1 MALNGTIWGTCYTY
15 NGTVTNKYEFKVE
28 WSATQ
33 DYVANT
39 SYITA
44 KSYLRSTSAST
55 TTQSSMW
62 SSKINNSQ
70 VWSGS
75 GRVGSSWFGMGQRS
89 WTVNHNNDGTCRT
102 NIKAE
107 VTNGIQYHDI
117 YVIKRAYA
125 SADIELNTIPRA
137 ANFTLSKDSVYFG
150 EEVVMTINKLGGN
163 FDYQPQYRFGD
174 ISFWDGYVTD
184 RWYLTPSR
192 DDMNQ
197 IPNSTVG
204 TATVILHTKKG
215 DQVIGSQS
223 KSLTLK
229 VPEDVVPTIGDLK
242 IEGRRLLKDYF
253 VAGKSSFRAE
263 IVNASGVYGSQISS
277 YNLSGAGLNS
287 NSQSASSGELSEG
300 TYQIKAKVTDS
311 RGRSA
316 TKTKEIVVHSYYP
329 PTLQANVYRCNSD
342 GSSNDEGIYVNIEL
356 MPNILNVAGANI
368 NDKKFK
374 VEYRKVV
381 DTDFKTKINWTDLE
395 SYTDKKIVSLGGGFD
410 NSTSFVFKISIKD
423 SYSTVELL
431 ASVSTMECISNF
443 EKKGVGVRKPYE
455 RGALDIYGSIYS
467 NESLTLG
474 DNEEHGLYTIAGK
487 HLIKNNVHGGV
498 DVGDERFGTVL
509 CGNDV
514 LKFWDGNEA
523 YSVFTEK
530 NPPSAEQS
538 GAMSRNFPEFKGN
551 MTQICGGDERKKWFY
566 HINADTGYL
575 YFAPFK
581 YNSNEI
587 DWSKQIVFTTS
598 GNLECRDIY
607 MKSTWIYECQRMQS
621 RNTAIDLEGKN
632 GVGINGGPLWLNGN
646 DMIKSA
652 AYVDEYAVKRCND
665 RISVDNLLDEYMP
678 VQTEKGLRLIK
689 KFTSITDEGAENVV
703 DYGDIISALVIKVS
717 ELSKKINNFEGEKN
731 DRITIKHR

>member
-15 NGTVTNKYEFKVE
+15 NGTVTNKYEFKVD

-229 VPEDVVPTIGDLK
+229 VPDDVVPTIGDLK

-263 IVNASGVYGSQISS
+263 IVNASGVYGSKISS

-316 TKTKEIVVHSYYP
+316 IKTKEIVVHSYYP

-474 DNEEHGLYTIAGK
+474 DNEEHGLTTIAGK
-487 HLIKNNVHGGV
+487 SLIKNNVHGGV

-509 CGNDV
+509 CSKEA

-523 YSVFTEK
+523 YNVFTEK
-530 NPPSAEQS
+530 NPPNSSQI
-538 GAMSRNFPEFKGN
+538 GALPTDSPCFTGN
-551 MTQICGGDERKKWFY
+551 MVQSRSGYAWIY
-566 HINADTGYL
+566 HINADIGSL
-575 YFAPFK
+575 NIAPR
-581 YNSNEI
+581 NSDGDN
-587 DWSKQIVFTTS
+587 DWSKQFLLKRDGDVEIS
-598 GNLECRDIY
+598 KNLKVRDIS
-607 MKSTWIYECQRMQS
+607 MQRCWLYDIAQI
-621 RNTAIDLEGKN
+621 RAN
-632 GVGINGGPLWLNGN
+632 GGFDIWADGTGINGGPLYMNGN
-646 DMIKSA
+646 STIKSVISA
-652 AYVDEYAVKRCND
+652 SETPIIYDLRTDSHAEAESILDEALVVSTDYGLRMIPKIEKCND
-665 RISVDNLLDEYMP
+665 EGQPQGVDIIE
-678 VQTEKGLRLIK
+678 
-689 KFTSITDEGAENVV
+689 
-703 DYGDIISALVIKVS
+703 IISALKLENEKIKQ
-717 ELSKKINNFEGEKN
+717 ELQEIKQMLKN
-731 DRITIKHR
+731 

>member
-39 SYITA
+39 SYIKA

-150 EEVVMTINKLGGN
+150 EEAVMTINKLGGN

-204 TATVILHTKKG
+204 TATIILHTKKG

-229 VPEDVVPTIGDLK
+229 VPDDVVPTIGDLK

-263 IVNASGVYGSQISS
+263 IVNASGVYGSKISS

-395 SYTDKKIVSLGGGFD
+395 SYIDKKIVSLGGGFD

-474 DNEEHGLYTIAGK
+474 DNEEHGLTTIAGK
-487 HLIKNNVHGGV
+487 SLIKNNVHGGV

-509 CGNDV
+509 CSKEA

-523 YSVFTEK
+523 YNVFTEK
-530 NPPSAEQS
+530 NPPNSSQI
-538 GAMSRNFPEFKGN
+538 GALPTDSPCFTGN
-551 MTQICGGDERKKWFY
+551 MVQSRSGYAWIY
-566 HINADTGYL
+566 HINADIGSL
-575 YFAPFK
+575 NIAPR
-581 YNSNEI
+581 NSDGGN
-587 DWSKQIVFTTS
+587 DWSKQFLLKRDGDVEIS
-598 GNLECRDIY
+598 KNLKVRDIS
-607 MKSTWIYECQRMQS
+607 MQRCWLYDIAQI
-621 RNTAIDLEGKN
+621 RAN
-632 GVGINGGPLWLNGN
+632 GGFDIWADGTGINGGPLYMNGN
-646 DMIKSA
+646 STIKSVMSA
-652 AYVDEYAVKRCND
+652 SETPIIYDLRTDSHAEAESILDEALVVSTDYGLRMIPKIEKCND
-665 RISVDNLLDEYMP
+665 EGQPQGVDIIE
-678 VQTEKGLRLIK
+678 
-689 KFTSITDEGAENVV
+689 
-703 DYGDIISALVIKVS
+703 IISALKLENEKIKQ
-717 ELSKKINNFEGEKN
+717 ELQEIKQMLKN
-731 DRITIKHR
+731 

>member
-15 NGTVTNKYEFKVE
+15 NGTVTNKYEFKVD

-39 SYITA
+39 SYISA

-229 VPEDVVPTIGDLK
+229 VPDDVVPTIGDLK

-263 IVNASGVYGSQISS
+263 IVNASGVYGSKISS

-316 TKTKEIVVHSYYP
+316 IKTKEIVVHSYYP

-474 DNEEHGLYTIAGK
+474 DNEEHGLTTIAGK
-487 HLIKNNVHGGV
+487 SLIKNNVHGGV

-509 CGNDV
+509 CSKEA

-523 YSVFTEK
+523 YNVFTEK
-530 NPPSAEQS
+530 NPPNSSQIGALPTDSPCFTGNMVQSQS
-538 GAMSRNFPEFKGN
+538 GYAW
-551 MTQICGGDERKKWFY
+551 IY
-566 HINADTGYL
+566 HINADIGSL
-575 YFAPFK
+575 NIAPR
-581 YNSNEI
+581 NSDGGN
-587 DWSKQIVFTTS
+587 DWSKQFLLKRDGDVEIS
-598 GNLECRDIY
+598 KNLKVRDIS
-607 MKSTWIYECQRMQS
+607 MQRCWLYDIAQI
-621 RNTAIDLEGKN
+621 RAN
-632 GVGINGGPLWLNGN
+632 GVFDIWADGTGINGGPLYMNGN
-646 DMIKSA
+646 STIKSVMSA
-652 AYVDEYAVKRCND
+652 SETPIIYDLRTDSHAEAESILDEALVVSTDYGLRMIPKIEKCND
-665 RISVDNLLDEYMP
+665 EGQPQGVDIIE
-678 VQTEKGLRLIK
+678 
-689 KFTSITDEGAENVV
+689 
-703 DYGDIISALVIKVS
+703 IISALKLENEKIKQ
-717 ELSKKINNFEGEKN
+717 ELQEIKQMLKN
-731 DRITIKHR
+731 

>member
-15 NGTVTNKYEFKVE
+15 NGTVTNKYEFKVD

-229 VPEDVVPTIGDLK
+229 VPDDVVPTIGDLK

-263 IVNASGVYGSQISS
+263 IVNASGVYGSKISS

-316 TKTKEIVVHSYYP
+316 IKTKEIVVHSYYP

-474 DNEEHGLYTIAGK
+474 DNEEHGLTTIAGK
-487 HLIKNNVHGGV
+487 SLIKNNVHGGV

-509 CGNDV
+509 CSKEA

-523 YSVFTEK
+523 YNVFTEK
-530 NPPSAEQS
+530 NPPNSSQIGALPTDSPCFTGDMVQS
-538 GAMSRNFPEFKGN
+538 RSGYAW
-551 MTQICGGDERKKWFY
+551 IY
-566 HINADTGYL
+566 HINADIGSL
-575 YFAPFK
+575 NIAPR
-581 YNSNEI
+581 NSDGGN
-587 DWSKQIVFTTS
+587 DWSKQFLLKRDGDVEIS
-598 GNLECRDIY
+598 KNLKVRDIS
-607 MKSTWIYECQRMQS
+607 MQRCWLYDIAQI
-621 RNTAIDLEGKN
+621 RAN
-632 GVGINGGPLWLNGN
+632 GGFDIWADGTGINGGPLYMNGN
-646 DMIKSA
+646 STIKSVMSA
-652 AYVDEYAVKRCND
+652 SETPIIYDLRTDSHAEAESILDEALVVSTDYGLRMIPKIEKCND
-665 RISVDNLLDEYMP
+665 EGQPQGVDIIE
-678 VQTEKGLRLIK
+678 
-689 KFTSITDEGAENVV
+689 
-703 DYGDIISALVIKVS
+703 IISALKLENEKIKQ
-717 ELSKKINNFEGEKN
+717 ELQEIKQMLKN
-731 DRITIKHR
+731 

>member
-1 MALNGTIWGTCYTY
+1 MALSGTIWGTCYTY
-15 NGTVTNKYEFKVE
+15 NGTVTNKYEFKVD

-229 VPEDVVPTIGDLK
+229 VPDDVVPTIGDLK

-263 IVNASGVYGSQISS
+263 IVNASGVYGSKISS

-316 TKTKEIVVHSYYP
+316 IKTKEIVVHSYYP

-474 DNEEHGLYTIAGK
+474 DNEEHGLTTIAGK
-487 HLIKNNVHGGV
+487 SLIKNNVHGGV

-509 CGNDV
+509 CSKEA

-523 YSVFTEK
+523 YNVFTEK
-530 NPPSAEQS
+530 NPPNSSQV
-538 GAMSRNFPEFKGN
+538 GALPTDSPSFTGN
-551 MTQICGGDERKKWFY
+551 MVQGRSGYEWIY
-566 HINADTGYL
+566 HINGDIGSLNIAPRSNGSNDWAKQFLLKRDGDVEISKNLKVKDIFMQRCWLYDVARINAGGNFDIWADGT
-575 YFAPFK
+575 
-581 YNSNEI
+581 
-587 DWSKQIVFTTS
+587 
-598 GNLECRDIY
+598 
-607 MKSTWIYECQRMQS
+607 
-621 RNTAIDLEGKN
+621 
-632 GVGINGGPLWLNGN
+632 GINGGPLYMNGN
-646 DMIKSA
+646 STIKSVMSA
-652 AYVDEYAVKRCND
+652 SETPIIYDLRTDSHAEAESILDEALVVSTDYGLRMIPKIEKCND
-665 RISVDNLLDEYMP
+665 EGQPQGVDIIE
-678 VQTEKGLRLIK
+678 
-689 KFTSITDEGAENVV
+689 
-703 DYGDIISALVIKVS
+703 IISALKLENEKIKQ
-717 ELSKKINNFEGEKN
+717 ELQEIKQMLKN
-731 DRITIKHR
+731 

>member
-1 MALNGTIWGTCYTY
+1 MALSGTIWGTCYTY
-15 NGTVTNKYEFKVE
+15 NGTVTNKYEFKVD

-117 YVIKRAYA
+117 YVIKRAFA

-137 ANFTLSKDSVYFG
+137 ATFSLSKDSVYFG

-229 VPEDVVPTIGDLK
+229 VPDDVVPTIGDLK

-263 IVNASGVYGSQISS
+263 IVNASGVYGSKISS

-316 TKTKEIVVHSYYP
+316 IKTKEIVVHSYYP

-474 DNEEHGLYTIAGK
+474 DNEEHGLTTIAGK
-487 HLIKNNVHGGV
+487 SLIKNNVHGGV

-509 CGNDV
+509 CSKEA

-523 YSVFTEK
+523 YNVFTEK
-530 NPPSAEQS
+530 NPPNSSQI
-538 GAMSRNFPEFKGN
+538 GALPTDSPCFTGN
-551 MTQICGGDERKKWFY
+551 MVQSRSGYAWIY
-566 HINADTGYL
+566 HINADIGSL
-575 YFAPFK
+575 NIAPR
-581 YNSNEI
+581 NSDGGN
-587 DWSKQIVFTTS
+587 DWSKQFLLKRDGDVEIS
-598 GNLECRDIY
+598 KNLKVRDIS
-607 MKSTWIYECQRMQS
+607 MQRCWLYDIAQI
-621 RNTAIDLEGKN
+621 RAN
-632 GVGINGGPLWLNGN
+632 GGFDIWADGTGINGGPLYMNGN
-646 DMIKSA
+646 STIKSVMSA
-652 AYVDEYAVKRCND
+652 SETPIIYDLRTDSHAEAESILDEALVVSTDYGLRMIPKIEKCND
-665 RISVDNLLDEYMP
+665 EGQPQGVDIIE
-678 VQTEKGLRLIK
+678 
-689 KFTSITDEGAENVV
+689 
-703 DYGDIISALVIKVS
+703 IISALKLENEKIKQ
-717 ELSKKINNFEGEKN
+717 ELQEIKQMLKN
-731 DRITIKHR
+731 

>member
-39 SYITA
+39 SYIKA

-150 EEVVMTINKLGGN
+150 EEAVMTINKLGGN

-263 IVNASGVYGSQISS
+263 IVNASGVYGSKISS

-395 SYTDKKIVSLGGGFD
+395 SYIDKKIVSLGGGFD

-474 DNEEHGLYTIAGK
+474 DNEEHGLTTIAGK
-487 HLIKNNVHGGV
+487 SLIKNNVHGGV

-509 CGNDV
+509 CSKEA

-523 YSVFTEK
+523 YNVFTEK
-530 NPPSAEQS
+530 NPPNSSQI
-538 GAMSRNFPEFKGN
+538 GALPTDSPCFTGN
-551 MTQICGGDERKKWFY
+551 MVQSRSGYAWIY
-566 HINADTGYL
+566 HINADIGSL
-575 YFAPFK
+575 NIAPR
-581 YNSNEI
+581 NSDGGN
-587 DWSKQIVFTTS
+587 DWSKQFLLKRDGDVEIS
-598 GNLECRDIY
+598 KNLKVRDIS
-607 MKSTWIYECQRMQS
+607 MQRCWLYDIAQI
-621 RNTAIDLEGKN
+621 RAN
-632 GVGINGGPLWLNGN
+632 GGFDIWADGTGINGGPLYMNGN
-646 DMIKSA
+646 STIKSVMSA
-652 AYVDEYAVKRCND
+652 SETPIIYDLRTDSHAEAESILDEALVVSTDYGLRMIPKIEKCND
-665 RISVDNLLDEYMP
+665 EGQPQGVDIIE
-678 VQTEKGLRLIK
+678 
-689 KFTSITDEGAENVV
+689 
-703 DYGDIISALVIKVS
+703 IISALKLENEKIKQ
-717 ELSKKINNFEGEKN
+717 ELQEIKQMLKN
-731 DRITIKHR
+731 

>member
-15 NGTVTNKYEFKVE
+15 NGTVTNKYEFKVD

-229 VPEDVVPTIGDLK
+229 VPDDVVPTIGDLK

-263 IVNASGVYGSQISS
+263 IVNASGVYGSKISS

-316 TKTKEIVVHSYYP
+316 IKTKEIVVHSYYP

-474 DNEEHGLYTIAGK
+474 DNEEHGLTTIAGK
-487 HLIKNNVHGGV
+487 SLIKNNVHGGV

-509 CGNDV
+509 CSKEA

-523 YSVFTEK
+523 YNVFTEK
-530 NPPSAEQS
+530 NPPNSSQV
-538 GAMSRNFPEFKGN
+538 GALPTDSPSFTGN
-551 MTQICGGDERKKWFY
+551 MVQGRSGYEWIY
-566 HINADTGYL
+566 HINGDIGSLNIAPRSNGSNDWAKQFLLKRDGDVEISKNLKVKDIFMQRCWLYDVARINAGGNFDIWADGT
-575 YFAPFK
+575 
-581 YNSNEI
+581 
-587 DWSKQIVFTTS
+587 
-598 GNLECRDIY
+598 
-607 MKSTWIYECQRMQS
+607 
-621 RNTAIDLEGKN
+621 
-632 GVGINGGPLWLNGN
+632 GINGGPLYMNGN
-646 DMIKSA
+646 STIKSVMSA
-652 AYVDEYAVKRCND
+652 SETPIIYDLRTDSHAEAESILDEALVVSTDYGLRMIPKIEKCND
-665 RISVDNLLDEYMP
+665 EGQPQGVDIIE
-678 VQTEKGLRLIK
+678 
-689 KFTSITDEGAENVV
+689 
-703 DYGDIISALVIKVS
+703 IISALKLENEKIKQ
-717 ELSKKINNFEGEKN
+717 ELQEIKQMLKN
-731 DRITIKHR
+731 

>member
-33 DYVANT
+33 DYVADT
-39 SYITA
+39 SYIKA

-150 EEVVMTINKLGGN
+150 EEAVMTINKLGGN

-229 VPEDVVPTIGDLK
+229 VSEDVVPTIGDLK

-263 IVNASGVYGSQISS
+263 IVNASGVYGSKISS

-395 SYTDKKIVSLGGGFD
+395 SYIDKKIVSLGGGFD

-474 DNEEHGLYTIAGK
+474 DNEEHGLTTIAGK
-487 HLIKNNVHGGV
+487 SLIKNNVHGGV

-509 CGNDV
+509 CSKEA

-523 YSVFTEK
+523 YNVFTEK
-530 NPPSAEQS
+530 NPPNSSQI
-538 GAMSRNFPEFKGN
+538 GALPTDSPCFTGN
-551 MTQICGGDERKKWFY
+551 MVQSRSGYAWIY
-566 HINADTGYL
+566 HINADIGSL
-575 YFAPFK
+575 NIAPR
-581 YNSNEI
+581 NSDGGN
-587 DWSKQIVFTTS
+587 DWSKQFLLKRDGDVEIS
-598 GNLECRDIY
+598 KNLKVRDIS
-607 MKSTWIYECQRMQS
+607 MQRCWLYDIAQI
-621 RNTAIDLEGKN
+621 RAN
-632 GVGINGGPLWLNGN
+632 GGFDIWADGTGINGGPLYMNGN
-646 DMIKSA
+646 STIKSVMSA
-652 AYVDEYAVKRCND
+652 SETPIIYDLRTDSHAEAESILDEALVVSTDYGLRMIPKIEKCND
-665 RISVDNLLDEYMP
+665 EGQPQGVDIIE
-678 VQTEKGLRLIK
+678 
-689 KFTSITDEGAENVV
+689 
-703 DYGDIISALVIKVS
+703 IISALKLKNEKIKQ
-717 ELSKKINNFEGEKN
+717 ELQEIKQMLKN
-731 DRITIKHR
+731 

>member
-1 MALNGTIWGTCYTY
+1 MALSGTIWGTCYTY
-15 NGTVTNKYEFKVE
+15 NRTVTNKYEFKIE

-33 DYVANT
+33 DYGANT

-44 KSYLRSTSAST
+44 KSYLRSTSSST
-55 TTQSSMW
+55 TTQSNMW

-107 VTNGIQYHDI
+107 VTNGVQYHDI
-117 YVIKRAYA
+117 YVIKRAFA

-150 EEVVMTINKLGGN
+150 EEAVMTINKLGGN

-263 IVNASGVYGSQISS
+263 IVNASGVYGSKISS

-395 SYTDKKIVSLGGGFD
+395 SYIDKKIVSLGGGFD

-474 DNEEHGLYTIAGK
+474 DNEEHGLTTIAGK
-487 HLIKNNVHGGV
+487 SLIKNNVHGGV

-509 CGNDV
+509 CSKEA

-523 YSVFTEK
+523 YNVFTEK
-530 NPPSAEQS
+530 NPPNSSQI
-538 GAMSRNFPEFKGN
+538 GALPTDSPCFTGN
-551 MTQICGGDERKKWFY
+551 MVQSRSGYAWIY
-566 HINADTGYL
+566 HINADIGSL
-575 YFAPFK
+575 NIAPR
-581 YNSNEI
+581 NSDGGN
-587 DWSKQIVFTTS
+587 DWSKQFLLKRDGDVEIS
-598 GNLECRDIY
+598 KNLKVRDIS
-607 MKSTWIYECQRMQS
+607 MQRCWLYDIAQI
-621 RNTAIDLEGKN
+621 RAN
-632 GVGINGGPLWLNGN
+632 GGFDIWADGTGINGGPLYMNGN
-646 DMIKSA
+646 STIKSVMSA
-652 AYVDEYAVKRCND
+652 SETPIIYDLRTDSHAEAESILDEALVVSTDYGLRMIPKIEKCND
-665 RISVDNLLDEYMP
+665 EGQPQGVDIIE
-678 VQTEKGLRLIK
+678 
-689 KFTSITDEGAENVV
+689 
-703 DYGDIISALVIKVS
+703 IISALKLENEKIKQ
-717 ELSKKINNFEGEKN
+717 ELQEIKQMLKN
-731 DRITIKHR
+731 

>member
-39 SYITA
+39 SYIKA

-150 EEVVMTINKLGGN
+150 EEAVMTINKLGGN

-204 TATVILHTKKG
+204 TATIILHTKKG

-263 IVNASGVYGSQISS
+263 IVNASCVYGSKISS

-395 SYTDKKIVSLGGGFD
+395 SYIDKKIVSLGGGFD

-474 DNEEHGLYTIAGK
+474 DNEEHGLTTIAGK
-487 HLIKNNVHGGV
+487 SLIKNNVHGGV

-509 CGNDV
+509 CSKEA

-523 YSVFTEK
+523 YNVFTEK
-530 NPPSAEQS
+530 NPPNSSQI
-538 GAMSRNFPEFKGN
+538 GALPTDSPCFTGN
-551 MTQICGGDERKKWFY
+551 MVQSRSGYAWIY
-566 HINADTGYL
+566 HINADIGSL
-575 YFAPFK
+575 NIAPR
-581 YNSNEI
+581 NSDGGN
-587 DWSKQIVFTTS
+587 DWSKQFLLKRDGDVEIS
-598 GNLECRDIY
+598 KNLKVRDIS
-607 MKSTWIYECQRMQS
+607 MQRCWLYDIAQI
-621 RNTAIDLEGKN
+621 RAN
-632 GVGINGGPLWLNGN
+632 GGFDIWADGTGINGGPLYMNGN
-646 DMIKSA
+646 STIKSVMSA
-652 AYVDEYAVKRCND
+652 SETPIIYDLRTDSHAEAESILDEALVVSTDYGLRMIPKIEKCND
-665 RISVDNLLDEYMP
+665 EGQPQGVDIIE
-678 VQTEKGLRLIK
+678 
-689 KFTSITDEGAENVV
+689 
-703 DYGDIISALVIKVS
+703 IISALKLENEKIKQ
-717 ELSKKINNFEGEKN
+717 ELQEIKQMLKN
-731 DRITIKHR
+731 

>member
-15 NGTVTNKYEFKVE
+15 NGTVTNKYEFKVD

-229 VPEDVVPTIGDLK
+229 VPDDVVPTIGDLK

-263 IVNASGVYGSQISS
+263 IVNASGVYGSKISS

-316 TKTKEIVVHSYYP
+316 IKTKEIVVHSYYP

-474 DNEEHGLYTIAGK
+474 DNEEHGLTTIAGK
-487 HLIKNNVHGGV
+487 SLIKNNVHGGV

-509 CGNDV
+509 CSKEA

-523 YSVFTEK
+523 YNVFTEK
-530 NPPSAEQS
+530 NPPNSSQI
-538 GAMSRNFPEFKGN
+538 GALPTDSPCFTGN
-551 MTQICGGDERKKWFY
+551 MVQSRSGYAWIY
-566 HINADTGYL
+566 HINADIGSL
-575 YFAPFK
+575 NIAPR
-581 YNSNEI
+581 NSDGGN
-587 DWSKQIVFTTS
+587 DWSKQFLLKRDGDVEIS
-598 GNLECRDIY
+598 KNLKVRDIS
-607 MKSTWIYECQRMQS
+607 MQRCWLYDIAQI
-621 RNTAIDLEGKN
+621 RAN
-632 GVGINGGPLWLNGN
+632 GGFDIWADGTGINGGPLYMNGN
-646 DMIKSA
+646 STIKSVMSA
-652 AYVDEYAVKRCND
+652 SETPIIYDLRTDSHAEAESILDEALVVSTDYGLRMIPKIEKCND
-665 RISVDNLLDEYMP
+665 EGQPQGVDIIE
-678 VQTEKGLRLIK
+678 
-689 KFTSITDEGAENVV
+689 
-703 DYGDIISALVIKVS
+703 IISALKLENEKIKQ
-717 ELSKKINNFEGEKN
+717 ELQEIKQMLKN
-731 DRITIKHR
+731 

>member
-1 MALNGTIWGTCYTY
+1 MALSGTIWGTCYTY

-229 VPEDVVPTIGDLK
+229 VPDDVVPTIGDLK

-263 IVNASGVYGSQISS
+263 IVNASGVYGSKISS

-316 TKTKEIVVHSYYP
+316 IKTKEIVVHSYYP

-474 DNEEHGLYTIAGK
+474 DNEEHGLTTIAGK
-487 HLIKNNVHGGV
+487 SLIKNNMHGGV

-509 CGNDV
+509 CSKEA

-523 YSVFTEK
+523 YNVFTEK
-530 NPPSAEQS
+530 NPPNSSQV
-538 GAMSRNFPEFKGN
+538 GALPTDSPCFTGN
-551 MTQICGGDERKKWFY
+551 MVQSRSGYAWIY
-566 HINADTGYL
+566 HINGDIGSL
-575 YFAPFK
+575 NIAPR
-581 YNSNEI
+581 NSDGGN
-587 DWSKQIVFTTS
+587 DWSKQFLLKRDGDVEIS
-598 GNLECRDIY
+598 KNLKVRDIS
-607 MKSTWIYECQRMQS
+607 MQRCWLYDIAQI
-621 RNTAIDLEGKN
+621 RAN
-632 GVGINGGPLWLNGN
+632 GGFDIWADGTGINGGPLYMNGN
-646 DMIKSA
+646 STIKSVMSA
-652 AYVDEYAVKRCND
+652 SETPIIYDLRTDSHAEAES
-665 RISVDNLLDEYMP
+665 ILDEALVVSTDY
-678 VQTEKGLRLIK
+678 GLRMIPK
-689 KFTSITDEGAENVV
+689 IEKCNEEGQPQGV
-703 DYGDIISALVIKVS
+703 DIIEIISALKLENEKIKQ
-717 ELSKKINNFEGEKN
+717 ELQEIKQMLKN
-731 DRITIKHR
+731 

>member
-39 SYITA
+39 SYIKA

-150 EEVVMTINKLGGN
+150 EEAVMTINKLGGN

-204 TATVILHTKKG
+204 TATIILHTKKG

-263 IVNASGVYGSQISS
+263 IVNASGVYGSKISS

-395 SYTDKKIVSLGGGFD
+395 SYIDKKIVSLGGGFD

-474 DNEEHGLYTIAGK
+474 DNEEHGLTTIAGK
-487 HLIKNNVHGGV
+487 SLIKNNVHGGV

-509 CGNDV
+509 CSKEA

-523 YSVFTEK
+523 YNVFTEK
-530 NPPSAEQS
+530 NPPNSSQI
-538 GAMSRNFPEFKGN
+538 GALPTDSPCFTGN
-551 MTQICGGDERKKWFY
+551 MVQSRSGYAWIY
-566 HINADTGYL
+566 HINADIGSL
-575 YFAPFK
+575 NIAPR
-581 YNSNEI
+581 NSDGGN
-587 DWSKQIVFTTS
+587 DWSKQFLLKRDGDVEIS
-598 GNLECRDIY
+598 KNLKVRDIS
-607 MKSTWIYECQRMQS
+607 MQRCWLYDIAQI
-621 RNTAIDLEGKN
+621 RAN
-632 GVGINGGPLWLNGN
+632 GGFDIWADGTGINGGPLYMNGN
-646 DMIKSA
+646 STIKSVMSA
-652 AYVDEYAVKRCND
+652 SETPIIYDLRTDSHAEAESILDEALVVSTDYGLRMIPKIEKCND
-665 RISVDNLLDEYMP
+665 EGQPQGVDIIE
-678 VQTEKGLRLIK
+678 
-689 KFTSITDEGAENVV
+689 
-703 DYGDIISALVIKVS
+703 IISALKLENEKIKQ
-717 ELSKKINNFEGEKN
+717 ELQEIKQMLKN
-731 DRITIKHR
+731 

>member
-15 NGTVTNKYEFKVE
+15 NGTVTNKYEFKVD

-229 VPEDVVPTIGDLK
+229 VPDDVVPTIGDLK

-263 IVNASGVYGSQISS
+263 IVNASGVYGSKISS

-316 TKTKEIVVHSYYP
+316 IKTKEIVVHSYYP

-455 RGALDIYGSIYS
+455 RGALDIFGSIYS
-467 NESLTLG
+467 NDSLTLG
-474 DNEEHGLYTIAGK
+474 DNEAHGLYTLSGK
-487 HLIKNNVHGGV
+487 ILIKNNVHGGV
-498 DVGDERFGTVL
+498 DVGDERFRTVL
-509 CGNDV
+509 CSKEA
-514 LKFWDGNEA
+514 LKWWDGTEA
-523 YSVFTEK
+523 YEIFSKK
-530 NPPSAEQS
+530 NPPTAAEV
-538 GAMSRNFPEFKGN
+538 GALPLQDPNFTGN
-551 MTQICGGDERKKWFY
+551 MYQKGHGGQEWIY
-566 HINADTGYL
+566 HVNADIGSL
-575 YFAPFK
+575 IFAPR
-581 YNSNEI
+581 NNGSN
-587 DWSKQIVFTTS
+587 DWSKQFLLKRDGDVEIS
-598 GNLECRDIY
+598 KNLKVRDIS
-607 MKSTWIYECQRMQS
+607 MQRCWLYDIAQI
-621 RNTAIDLEGKN
+621 RAN
-632 GVGINGGPLWLNGN
+632 GGFDIWADGTGINGGPLYMNGN
-646 DMIKSA
+646 STIKSVMSA
-652 AYVDEYAVKRCND
+652 SETPIIYDLRTDSHAEAESILDEALVVSTDYGLRMIPKIEKCND
-665 RISVDNLLDEYMP
+665 EGQPQGVDIIE
-678 VQTEKGLRLIK
+678 
-689 KFTSITDEGAENVV
+689 
-703 DYGDIISALVIKVS
+703 IISALKLENEKIKQ
-717 ELSKKINNFEGEKN
+717 ELQEIKQMLKN
-731 DRITIKHR
+731 

>member
-1 MALNGTIWGTCYTY
+1 MALSGTIWGTCYTY
-15 NGTVTNKYEFKVE
+15 NGTVTNKYEFKVD

-117 YVIKRAYA
+117 YVIKRAFA

-137 ANFTLSKDSVYFG
+137 ATFSLSKDSVYFG

-229 VPEDVVPTIGDLK
+229 VPDDVVPTIGDLK

-263 IVNASGVYGSQISS
+263 IVNASGVYGSKISS
-277 YNLSGAGLNS
+277 YNLSGARLNS

-316 TKTKEIVVHSYYP
+316 IKTKEIVVHSYYP

-395 SYTDKKIVSLGGGFD
+395 SYNDKKIVSLGGGFD

-423 SYSTVELL
+423 SYSTIELL

-474 DNEEHGLYTIAGK
+474 DNEEHGLTTIAGK
-487 HLIKNNVHGGV
+487 SLIKNNVHGGV

-509 CGNDV
+509 CSKEA

-523 YSVFTEK
+523 YNVFTEK
-530 NPPSAEQS
+530 NPPNSSQI
-538 GAMSRNFPEFKGN
+538 GALPTDSPCFTGN
-551 MTQICGGDERKKWFY
+551 MVQSRSGYAWIY
-566 HINADTGYL
+566 HINADIGSL
-575 YFAPFK
+575 NIAPR
-581 YNSNEI
+581 NSDGGN
-587 DWSKQIVFTTS
+587 DWSKQFLLKRDGDVEIS
-598 GNLECRDIY
+598 KNLKVRDIS
-607 MKSTWIYECQRMQS
+607 MQRCWLYDIAQI
-621 RNTAIDLEGKN
+621 RAN
-632 GVGINGGPLWLNGN
+632 GGFDIWADGTGINGGPLYMNGN
-646 DMIKSA
+646 STIKSVMSA
-652 AYVDEYAVKRCND
+652 SETPIIYDLRTDSHAEAESILDEALVVSTDYGLRMIPKIEKCND
-665 RISVDNLLDEYMP
+665 EGQPQGVDIIE
-678 VQTEKGLRLIK
+678 
-689 KFTSITDEGAENVV
+689 
-703 DYGDIISALVIKVS
+703 IISALKLENEKIKQ
-717 ELSKKINNFEGEKN
+717 ELQEIKQMLKN
-731 DRITIKHR
+731 

>member
-39 SYITA
+39 SYIKA

-150 EEVVMTINKLGGN
+150 EEAVMTINKLGGN

-229 VPEDVVPTIGDLK
+229 VPDDVVPTIGDLK

-263 IVNASGVYGSQISS
+263 IVNASGVYGSKISS

-395 SYTDKKIVSLGGGFD
+395 SYIDKKIVSLGGGFD

-474 DNEEHGLYTIAGK
+474 DNEEHGLTTIAGK
-487 HLIKNNVHGGV
+487 SLIKNNVHGGV

-509 CGNDV
+509 CSKEA

-523 YSVFTEK
+523 YNVFTEK
-530 NPPSAEQS
+530 NPPNSSQIGALPTDSPCFTGNMVQSQS
-538 GAMSRNFPEFKGN
+538 GYAW
-551 MTQICGGDERKKWFY
+551 IY
-566 HINADTGYL
+566 HINADIGSL
-575 YFAPFK
+575 NIAPR
-581 YNSNEI
+581 NSDGGN
-587 DWSKQIVFTTS
+587 DWSKQFLLKRDGDVEIS
-598 GNLECRDIY
+598 KNLKVRDIS
-607 MKSTWIYECQRMQS
+607 MQRCWLYDIAQI
-621 RNTAIDLEGKN
+621 RAN
-632 GVGINGGPLWLNGN
+632 GGFDIWADGTGINGGPLYMNGN
-646 DMIKSA
+646 STIKSVMSA
-652 AYVDEYAVKRCND
+652 SETPIIYDLRTDSHAEAESILDEALVVSTDYGLRMIPKIEKCND
-665 RISVDNLLDEYMP
+665 EGQPQGVDIIE
-678 VQTEKGLRLIK
+678 
-689 KFTSITDEGAENVV
+689 
-703 DYGDIISALVIKVS
+703 IISALKLENEKIKQ
-717 ELSKKINNFEGEKN
+717 ELQEIKQMLKN
-731 DRITIKHR
+731 

>member
-39 SYITA
+39 SYIKA

-150 EEVVMTINKLGGN
+150 EEAVMTINKLGGN

-263 IVNASGVYGSQISS
+263 IVNASGVYGSKISS

-474 DNEEHGLYTIAGK
+474 DNEEHGLTTIAGK
-487 HLIKNNVHGGV
+487 SLIKNNVHGGV

-509 CGNDV
+509 CSKEA

-523 YSVFTEK
+523 YNVFTEK
-530 NPPSAEQS
+530 NPPNSSQI
-538 GAMSRNFPEFKGN
+538 GALPTDSPCFTGN
-551 MTQICGGDERKKWFY
+551 MVQSRSGYAWIY
-566 HINADTGYL
+566 HINADIGSL
-575 YFAPFK
+575 NIAPR
-581 YNSNEI
+581 NSDGGN
-587 DWSKQIVFTTS
+587 DWSKQFLLKRDGDVEIS
-598 GNLECRDIY
+598 KNLKVRDIS
-607 MKSTWIYECQRMQS
+607 MQRCWLYDIAQI
-621 RNTAIDLEGKN
+621 RAN
-632 GVGINGGPLWLNGN
+632 GGFDIWADGTGINGGPLYMNGN
-646 DMIKSA
+646 STIKSVMSA
-652 AYVDEYAVKRCND
+652 SETPIIYDLRTDSHAEAESILDEALVVSTDYGLRMIPKIEKCND
-665 RISVDNLLDEYMP
+665 EGQPQGVDIIE
-678 VQTEKGLRLIK
+678 
-689 KFTSITDEGAENVV
+689 
-703 DYGDIISALVIKVS
+703 IISALKLENEKIKQ
-717 ELSKKINNFEGEKN
+717 ELQEIKQMLKN
-731 DRITIKHR
+731 

>member
-1 MALNGTIWGTCYTY
+1 MALSGTIWGTCYTY

-263 IVNASGVYGSQISS
+263 IVNASGVYGSKISS

-474 DNEEHGLYTIAGK
+474 DNEEHGLTTIAGK
-487 HLIKNNVHGGV
+487 SLIKNNMHGGV

-509 CGNDV
+509 CSKEA

-523 YSVFTEK
+523 YNVFTEK
-530 NPPSAEQS
+530 NPPNSSQV
-538 GAMSRNFPEFKGN
+538 GALPTDSPCFTGN
-551 MTQICGGDERKKWFY
+551 MVQSRSGYAWIY
-566 HINADTGYL
+566 HINTDIGSL
-575 YFAPFK
+575 NIAPR
-581 YNSNEI
+581 NNGSN
-587 DWSKQIVFTTS
+587 DWSKQFLLKRDGDVEIS
-598 GNLECRDIY
+598 KNLKVRDIS
-607 MKSTWIYECQRMQS
+607 MQRCWLYDVA
-621 RNTAIDLEGKN
+621 RIHAGGNFDIWADGT
-632 GVGINGGPLWLNGN
+632 GINGGPLYMNGN
-646 DMIKSA
+646 STIKSVMSA
-652 AYVDEYAVKRCND
+652 SETPIIYDLRTDSHAEAESILDEALVVSTDYGLRMIPKIEKCND
-665 RISVDNLLDEYMP
+665 EGQPQGVDIIE
-678 VQTEKGLRLIK
+678 
-689 KFTSITDEGAENVV
+689 
-703 DYGDIISALVIKVS
+703 IISALKLENEKIKQ
-717 ELSKKINNFEGEKN
+717 ELQEIKQMLKN
-731 DRITIKHR
+731 

>member
-1 MALNGTIWGTCYTY
+1 MALSGTIWGTCYTY
-15 NGTVTNKYEFKVE
+15 NGTVTNKYEFKVD

-215 DQVIGSQS
+215 DHVIGSQS

-229 VPEDVVPTIGDLK
+229 VPDDVVPTIGDLK

-263 IVNASGVYGSQISS
+263 IVNASGVYGSKISS

-316 TKTKEIVVHSYYP
+316 IKTKEIVVHSYYP

-474 DNEEHGLYTIAGK
+474 DNEEHGLTTIAGK
-487 HLIKNNVHGGV
+487 SLIKNNVHGGV

-509 CGNDV
+509 CSKEA

-523 YSVFTEK
+523 YNVFTEK
-530 NPPSAEQS
+530 NPPNSSQI
-538 GAMSRNFPEFKGN
+538 GALPTDSPCFTGN
-551 MTQICGGDERKKWFY
+551 MVQSRSGYAWIY
-566 HINADTGYL
+566 HINADIGSL
-575 YFAPFK
+575 NIAPR
-581 YNSNEI
+581 NSDGGN
-587 DWSKQIVFTTS
+587 DWSKQFLLKRDGDVEIS
-598 GNLECRDIY
+598 KNLKVRDIS
-607 MKSTWIYECQRMQS
+607 MQRCWLYDIAQI
-621 RNTAIDLEGKN
+621 RAN
-632 GVGINGGPLWLNGN
+632 GGFDIWADGTGINGGPLYMNGN
-646 DMIKSA
+646 STIKSVMSA
-652 AYVDEYAVKRCND
+652 SETPIIYDLRTDSHAEAESILDEALVVSTDYGLRMIPKIEKCND
-665 RISVDNLLDEYMP
+665 EGQPQGVDIIE
-678 VQTEKGLRLIK
+678 
-689 KFTSITDEGAENVV
+689 
-703 DYGDIISALVIKVS
+703 IISALKLENEKIKQ
-717 ELSKKINNFEGEKN
+717 ELQEIKQMLKN
-731 DRITIKHR
+731 

>member
-89 WTVNHNNDGTCRT
+89 WTVNHNTDGTCRT

-263 IVNASGVYGSQISS
+263 IVNASGVYGSKISS

-467 NESLTLG
+467 NESFTLG
-474 DNEEHGLYTIAGK
+474 DNEEHGLTTIAGK
-487 HLIKNNVHGGV
+487 RLIKNNVQGGV

-523 YSVFTEK
+523 YKIFSEK
-530 NPPSAEQS
+530 NPPSAGQS
-538 GAMSRNFPEFKGN
+538 GAMATNHPRFQGN
-551 MTQICGGDERKKWFY
+551 MTQICGGDERKKWIY

-575 YFAPFK
+575 YFAPYK
-581 YNSNEI
+581 NNSDEV
-587 DWSKQIVFTTS
+587 DWSKQVVFQS
-598 GNLECRDIY
+598 DGSIDCRDLI
-607 MKSTWIYECQRMQS
+607 MHNTWIYDCQRIQNS
-621 RNTAIDLEGKN
+621 SSPLDIDAPG

-665 RISVDNLLDEYMP
+665 TISVDNLLDEYMP

>member
-1 MALNGTIWGTCYTY
+1 MALSGTIWGTCYTY

-204 TATVILHTKKG
+204 TATVILHTKKD

-263 IVNASGVYGSQISS
+263 IVNASGVYGSKISS

-474 DNEEHGLYTIAGK
+474 DNEEHGLTTIAGK
-487 HLIKNNVHGGV
+487 SLIKNNAHGGV

-509 CGNDV
+509 CSKEA

-523 YSVFTEK
+523 YNVFTEK
-530 NPPSAEQS
+530 NPPNSSQV
-538 GAMSRNFPEFKGN
+538 GALPTDSPCFTGN
-551 MTQICGGDERKKWFY
+551 MVQSRSGYAWIY
-566 HINADTGYL
+566 HINADIGSL
-575 YFAPFK
+575 NIAPR
-581 YNSNEI
+581 NNGSN
-587 DWSKQIVFTTS
+587 DWSKQFLLKRDGDVEIS
-598 GNLECRDIY
+598 KNLKVRDIS
-607 MKSTWIYECQRMQS
+607 MQRCWLYDVA
-621 RNTAIDLEGKN
+621 RINAGGNFDIWADGT
-632 GVGINGGPLWLNGN
+632 GINGGPLYMNGN
-646 DMIKSA
+646 STIKSVMSA
-652 AYVDEYAVKRCND
+652 SETPIIYDLRTDSHAEAESILDEALVVSTDYGLRMIPKIEKCND
-665 RISVDNLLDEYMP
+665 EGQPQGVDIIE
-678 VQTEKGLRLIK
+678 
-689 KFTSITDEGAENVV
+689 
-703 DYGDIISALVIKVS
+703 IISALKLENEKIKQ
-717 ELSKKINNFEGEKN
+717 ELQEIKQMLKN
-731 DRITIKHR
+731 

>member
-39 SYITA
+39 SYIKA

-150 EEVVMTINKLGGN
+150 EEAVMTINKLGGN

-204 TATVILHTKKG
+204 TATIILHTKKG

-263 IVNASGVYGSQISS
+263 IVNASGVYGSKISS

-395 SYTDKKIVSLGGGFD
+395 SYIDKKIVSLGGGFD

-431 ASVSTMECISNF
+431 ASVSTMECISNL

-474 DNEEHGLYTIAGK
+474 DNEEHGLTTIAGK
-487 HLIKNNVHGGV
+487 SLIKNNVHGGV

-509 CGNDV
+509 CSKEA

-523 YSVFTEK
+523 YNVFTEK
-530 NPPSAEQS
+530 NPPNSSQI
-538 GAMSRNFPEFKGN
+538 GALPTDSPCFTGN
-551 MTQICGGDERKKWFY
+551 MVQSRSGYAWIY
-566 HINADTGYL
+566 HINADIGSL
-575 YFAPFK
+575 NIAPR
-581 YNSNEI
+581 NSDGGN
-587 DWSKQIVFTTS
+587 DWSKQFLLKRDGDVEIS
-598 GNLECRDIY
+598 KNLKVRDIS
-607 MKSTWIYECQRMQS
+607 MQRCWLYDIAQI
-621 RNTAIDLEGKN
+621 RAN
-632 GVGINGGPLWLNGN
+632 GGFDIWADGTGINGGPLYMNGN
-646 DMIKSA
+646 STIKSVMSA
-652 AYVDEYAVKRCND
+652 SETPIIYDLRTDSHAEAESILDEALVVSTDYGLRMIPKIEKCND
-665 RISVDNLLDEYMP
+665 EGQPQGVDIIE
-678 VQTEKGLRLIK
+678 
-689 KFTSITDEGAENVV
+689 
-703 DYGDIISALVIKVS
+703 IISALKLENEKIKQ
-717 ELSKKINNFEGEKN
+717 ELQEIKQMLKN
-731 DRITIKHR
+731 

>member
-15 NGTVTNKYEFKVE
+15 NGTVTNKYEFKVD

-263 IVNASGVYGSQISS
+263 IVNASGVYGSKISS

-316 TKTKEIVVHSYYP
+316 IKTKEIVVHSYYP

-455 RGALDIYGSIYS
+455 RGALDIFGSIYS
-467 NESLTLG
+467 NDSLTLG
-474 DNEEHGLYTIAGK
+474 DNEAHGLYTLSGK
-487 HLIKNNVHGGV
+487 ILIKNNVHGGV
-498 DVGDERFGTVL
+498 DVGDERFRTVL
-509 CGNDV
+509 CSKEA
-514 LKFWDGNEA
+514 LKWWDGTEA
-523 YSVFTEK
+523 YEIFSKK
-530 NPPSAEQS
+530 NPPTAAEV
-538 GAMSRNFPEFKGN
+538 GALPLQDPNFTGN
-551 MTQICGGDERKKWFY
+551 MYQKGHGGQEWIY
-566 HINADTGYL
+566 HVNADIGSL
-575 YFAPFK
+575 IFAPR
-581 YNSNEI
+581 NNGSN
-587 DWSKQIVFTTS
+587 DWSKQFLLKRDGDVEIS
-598 GNLECRDIY
+598 KNLKVRDIS
-607 MKSTWIYECQRMQS
+607 MQRCWLYDIAQI
-621 RNTAIDLEGKN
+621 RAN
-632 GVGINGGPLWLNGN
+632 GGFDIWADGTGINGGPLYMNGN
-646 DMIKSA
+646 STIKSVMSA
-652 AYVDEYAVKRCND
+652 SETPIIYDLRTDSHAEAESILDEALVVSTDYGLRMIPKIEKCND
-665 RISVDNLLDEYMP
+665 EGQPQGVDIIE
-678 VQTEKGLRLIK
+678 
-689 KFTSITDEGAENVV
+689 
-703 DYGDIISALVIKVS
+703 IISALKLENEKIKQ
-717 ELSKKINNFEGEKN
+717 ELQEIKQMLKN
-731 DRITIKHR
+731 

>member
-39 SYITA
+39 SYIKA

-150 EEVVMTINKLGGN
+150 EEAVMTINKLGGN

-263 IVNASGVYGSQISS
+263 IVNASGVYGSKISS

-395 SYTDKKIVSLGGGFD
+395 SYIDKKIVSLGGGFD

-474 DNEEHGLYTIAGK
+474 DNEEHGLTTIAGK
-487 HLIKNNVHGGV
+487 SLIKNNVHGGV

-509 CGNDV
+509 CSKEA

-523 YSVFTEK
+523 YNVFTEK
-530 NPPSAEQS
+530 NPPNSSQIGALPTDSPCFTGNMVQSQS
-538 GAMSRNFPEFKGN
+538 GYAW
-551 MTQICGGDERKKWFY
+551 IY
-566 HINADTGYL
+566 HINADIGSL
-575 YFAPFK
+575 NIAPR
-581 YNSNEI
+581 NSDGGN
-587 DWSKQIVFTTS
+587 DWSKQFLLKRDGDVEIS
-598 GNLECRDIY
+598 KNLKVRDIS
-607 MKSTWIYECQRMQS
+607 MQRCWLYDIAQI
-621 RNTAIDLEGKN
+621 RAN
-632 GVGINGGPLWLNGN
+632 GGFDIWADGTGINGGPLYMNGN
-646 DMIKSA
+646 STIKSVMSA
-652 AYVDEYAVKRCND
+652 SETPIIYDLRTDSHAEAESILDEALVVSTDYGLRMIPKIEKCND
-665 RISVDNLLDEYMP
+665 EGQPQGVDIIE
-678 VQTEKGLRLIK
+678 
-689 KFTSITDEGAENVV
+689 
-703 DYGDIISALVIKVS
+703 IISALKLENEKIKQ
-717 ELSKKINNFEGEKN
+717 ELQEIKQMLKN
-731 DRITIKHR
+731 